1 MADLVRESI
10 LHALIAALVYA
21 ALVRAWRVDDPGD
34 RVGLGLVALAVPAVC
49 LPLLWMVAPLRTTG
63 DFRDE
68 RALFD
73 SGRWNDI
80 RLLGVGLADA
90 ALAAL
95 VTAGLV
101 LFLRDLVPWLRER
114 PGRQGG
120 PAAVR
125 EDGSARVAASW
136 DSLSGEL
143 HGPAPALVLLE
154 DAASVLLCAGWRRPA
169 VVVSRGAYDRLDDD
183 ELRGALAHEL
193 AHLERHDPVLGWILM
208 ALRALFWFNPV
219 VQVLARD
226 LVQEVERRA
235 DDRAAAVTGNRLAL
249 AAGVLEVFT
258 SGEGRQRTRVEWAV
272 PGLDTPARV
281 VDRFTGAA
289 VGARCRRLLAPPTPA
304 DPRRLARLRVG
315 LAAAGMVG
323 VLFYVV

>member
-1 MADLVRESI
+1 MDLILQASCGLISVTGSPDGQLARCGHSVADI
-10 LHALIAALVYA
+10 TAGMFALI
-21 ALVRAWRVDDPGD
+21 G
-34 RVGLGLVALAVPAVC
+34 
-49 LPLLWMVAPLRTTG
+49 
-63 DFRDE
+63 
-68 RALFD
+68 
-73 SGRWNDI
+73 
-80 RLLGVGLADA
+80 
-90 ALAAL
+90 
-95 VTAGLV
+95 
-101 LFLRDLVPWLRER
+101 
-114 PGRQGG
+114 
-120 PAAVR
+120 
-125 EDGSARVAASW
+125 
-136 DSLSGEL
+136 
-143 HGPAPALVLLE
+143 
-154 DAASVLLCAGWRRPA
+154 
-169 VVVSRGAYDRLDDD
+169 
-183 ELRGALAHEL
+183 
-193 AHLERHDPVLGWILM
+193 ILM

-249 AAGVLEVFT
+249 AAGVLEIFT